1 MARKSERDL
10 TEQPGHVAA
19 DLLVDETRAA
29 ELLSVNPR
37 TLQQWRL
44 RGTGPRFVRISSR
57 CVRYRFHDLFV
68 WAEERLRSSTSEV
81 SV

>member
-1 MARKSERDL
+1 MRTRKPEKGSPEL
-10 TEQPGHVAA
+10 PEYVAA
-19 DLLVDETRAA
+19 DLLVDEAHAA

-44 RGTGPRFVRISSR
+44 RGTGPQFVRISTR
-57 CVRYRFHDLFV
+57 CVRYRYRDLFA

-81 SV
+81 